1 MKSTKCVACGFV
13 GRSDVENCKACGAPL
28 NQPSAYVPSTAPVY
42 TTHYDQWDQQEGQQK
57 GLAIF
62 ALILGIVS
70 FLSFSLFLVGAI
82 VGIVV
87 STKAMGRVRREP
99 WQYGGRG
106 MAIAGLVLSIVSLT
120 SVVPIL
126 LIAAISIPNLMASY
140 RAANE
145 GSAIHSLRQIASAQ
159 AVYQSA
165 TSKYATMEELA
176 EKGLIDPKLGSGT
189 KNGYKFT
196 VELTTDEENVE
207 GFAAVGVP
215 ETYRSSGIRSFYTD
229 ETSVIRASDNH
240 GGPSTKMDEPL
251 DTNADYPPRARRFEE
266 RPQAVY

>member
-28 NQPSAYVPSTAPVY
+28 NEPSAYVPSTAPVY
-42 TTHYDQWDQQEGQQK
+42 STHYHPSDQPEGEQK

-70 FLSFSLFLVGAI
+70 FLTFSLFLVGAI

-87 STKAMGRVRREP
+87 SSKAMGRARREP

-106 MAIAGLVLSIVSLT
+106 LAIAGLVLSIVSLT
-120 SVVPIL
+120 SIIPIL
-126 LIAAISIPNLMASY
+126 FIAVISIPNLMASY

-159 AVYQSA
+159 AVYQST
-165 TSKYATMEELA
+165 TSKYATLEELA
-176 EKGLIDPKLGSGT
+176 DKGLIDAKLGSGT

-196 VELTTDEENVE
+196 VELTADEENVE

-215 ETYRSSGIRSFYTD
+215 ETYRTSGIRSFYTD
-229 ETSVIRASDNH
+229 ETSVIRAGDNQ
-240 GGPSTKMDEPL
+240 GGPSTKIDEPL
-251 DTNADYPPRARRFEE
+251 DVSPEYLRRPQGIEA

>member
-13 GRSDVENCKACGAPL
+13 GWSDVENCKACGAPL
-28 NQPSAYVPSTAPVY
+28 NQQPAHVLSTAPVY
-42 TTHYDQWDQQEGQQK
+42 NTHYEQQEGEQK

-62 ALILGIVS
+62 GLVLGIIS
-70 FLSFSLFLVGAI
+70 FLSFSLFIVGAI

-87 STKAMGRVRREP
+87 STRAMGRVKREP

-106 MAIAGLVLSIVSLT
+106 LAIAGLVLSIVSLT
-120 SVVPIL
+120 SVIPIL

-159 AVYQSA
+159 AVYQST
-165 TSKYATMEELA
+165 TSKYANLEELA

-196 VELTTDEENVE
+196 VELTTDEENVA

-229 ETSVIRASDNH
+229 ETSVIRAGDNH

-251 DTNADYPPRARRFEE
+251 ATYADYPPRARGFEN
-266 RPQAVY
+266 RPQPVY

>member
-13 GRSDVENCKACGAPL
+13 GWSDVENCKACGAPL
-28 NQPSAYVPSTAPVY
+28 NQPSAHVPSTTPAY
-42 TTHYDQWDQQEGQQK
+42 TTHYDHWDQPEGQEK

-70 FLSFSLFLVGAI
+70 FFTFGMLLVGAI

-87 STKAMGRVRREP
+87 AAKAMGRVRREP
-99 WQYGGRG
+99 WRYGGRG
-106 MAIAGLVLSIVSLT
+106 IAIAGLVLNIVSLS
-120 SVVPIL
+120 SVVPIA
-126 LIAAISIPNLMASY
+126 LIAAIAIPNLLASR

-145 GSAIHSLRQIASAQ
+145 YSAIRSLHEISLAQ
-159 AVYQSA
+159 ATYQSNFG
-165 TSKYATMEELA
+165 KYGTLEELA
-176 EKGLIDPKLGSGT
+176 AQRLINPRLSSGT
-189 KNGYKFT
+189 RNGYIFT
-196 VELTTDEENVE
+196 VVLTADEMNVE

-215 ETYRSSGIRSFYTD
+215 ETYRSSGIRSFYVD
-229 ETSVIRASDNH
+229 ETSVMRAGDNH

-251 DTNADYPPRARRFEE
+251 DLNPDYSRRTRRFDD

>member
-42 TTHYDQWDQQEGQQK
+42 TTHYDQWDQQEGEQK

-70 FLSFSLFLVGAI
+70 FLTFSLFLVGAI
-82 VGIVV
+82 AGIVV
-87 STKAMGRVRREP
+87 SSKAMGRVKREP

-106 MAIAGLVLSIVSLT
+106 LAIAGLVLSIVSLT
-120 SVVPIL
+120 SIIPIL
-126 LIAAISIPNLMASY
+126 LLAAISVPNLMASY

-159 AVYQSA
+159 AVYQST
-165 TSKYATMEELA
+165 TSKYATLEELA
-176 EKGLIDPKLGSGT
+176 EKGLVDPKLGSGT

-196 VELTTDEENVE
+196 VELTNEENVE

-251 DTNADYPPRARRFEE
+251 DVSPEYLRRAQGFEA
-266 RPQAVY
+266 RPQTVY

>member
-28 NQPSAYVPSTAPVY
+28 NQPSAHVPSTAPVY
-42 TTHYDQWDQQEGQQK
+42 TTQYAQWDQPEGQQK

-70 FLSFSLFLVGAI
+70 FFTFSLFLVGAI
-82 VGIVV
+82 TGIVV
-87 STKAMGRVRREP
+87 SSKAMGRVRREP
-99 WQYGGRG
+99 RQYGGRG
-106 MAIAGLVLSIVSLT
+106 LAIAGLVLSIVSLT
-120 SVVPIL
+120 SIVPIL

-159 AVYQSA
+159 ATYQS
-165 TSKYATMEELA
+165 TTNKYATLEELA
-176 EKGLIDPKLGSGT
+176 VQGLIDPKLGSGT

-196 VELTTDEENVE
+196 IELTTDEENVE
-207 GFAAVGVP
+207 GFAAVGIP
-215 ETYRSSGIRSFYTD
+215 ENYRSSGIRSFYVD
-229 ETSVIRASDNH
+229 ETSVVRAGDNH

-251 DTNADYPPRARRFEE
+251 NINADYPSRARGFEE

>member
-28 NQPSAYVPSTAPVY
+28 NQPSAYVPSTGPVY
-42 TTHYDQWDQQEGQQK
+42 SSHYDHWDQSEGQEK

-62 ALILGIVS
+62 ALILGVVS
-70 FLSFSLFLVGAI
+70 FLTFSLFLVGAI

-87 STKAMGRVRREP
+87 SAKAMGRVRREP

-106 MAIAGLVLSIVSLT
+106 QAIAGLVLSIVSLT
-120 SVVPIL
+120 GVIPIL
-126 LIAAISIPNLMASY
+126 MIAAISIPNLMASY

-159 AVYQSA
+159 AVYQST
-165 TSKYATMEELA
+165 TSKYATLEELA
-176 EKGLIDPKLGSGT
+176 DKGLIDPKLGSGT

-207 GFAAVGVP
+207 GFAAVGIP
-215 ETYRSSGIRSFYTD
+215 ETYRSSGIRSFYVD
-229 ETSVIRASDNH
+229 ETAVVHAGDNH
-240 GGPSTKMDEPL
+240 GGPSTKMDDPL
-251 DTNADYPPRARRFEE
+251 GVNADYPPRARRFEDS
-266 RPQAVY
+266 PQAVY

>member
-1 MKSTKCVACGFV
+1 MNSTKCAACGFV

-42 TTHYDQWDQQEGQQK
+42 TTQYDQWDQQEGQQK

-62 ALILGIVS
+62 GLVLGIIN
-70 FLSFSLFLVGAI
+70 FLTCSLFVVGAI

-87 STKAMGRVRREP
+87 SAKAMGRVKREP

-106 MAIAGLVLSIVSLT
+106 QAIAGLVLSIVSLT
-120 SVVPIL
+120 SFIPIFF
-126 LIAAISIPNLMASY
+126 IAAISIPNLLASY

-159 AVYQSA
+159 AVYQS
-165 TSKYATMEELA
+165 TTTKYATLEELA
-176 EKGLIDPKLGSGT
+176 DKGLIDSKLGSGK
-189 KNGYKFT
+189 KNGYTFT
-196 VELTTDEENVE
+196 VELTTNEENVE
-207 GFAAVGVP
+207 GFAAVGIP
-215 ETYRSSGIRSFYTD
+215 ESYRNSGIRSFYTD
-229 ETSVIRASDNH
+229 ETSVIRAGDNH

-251 DTNADYPPRARRFEE
+251 NTEADYPPRARRFED